1 MLRRKCL
8 YSFFILLALTGTGVK
23 LSAQSALYVSAS
35 GNDGNAGTK
44 EKPFATLEQA
54 KLKARNIR
62 GKLTVYLRAG
72 TYYLQQPLVF
82 TPADNRK
89 DDEGL
94 VFAAYNNEKVILS
107 GAKRLVLQWE
117 KNSGAIWQASIPAEL
132 TWDRVFINGKLQQ
145 VARYPNYNP
154 DAKIFKGT
162 APDAIS
168 PERAKKWSQPEGG
181 YIHALHK
188 SEWGDFHYRIL
199 GKDDTGGLKLEGGWQ
214 NNRKMGMH
222 KDFRFVENLRE
233 ELDTAGEWFADKKK
247 GLIWYYPAATTN
259 LHQTT
264 FEVSQLAHLV
274 EFRGTSA
281 NPVRNISLEGIS
293 FTQTTRTFM
302 QTAEPLLRSDWAVY
316 RGAAVFFT
324 GTESCSVRHAS
335 FYDLGGNGVF
345 FSNYNRNGDVSGCSF
360 INIGASAVCF
370 VGDPTAVRS
379 PLFEYHESLPLT
391 GIDKT
396 PGPIGVNYPAACTV
410 YDNLIHDIGLEEKQV
425 AGVQISMSQDILVI
439 HNTIYNTPRAGINI
453 NDGTWGGH
461 VIEYNDV
468 FNTVLETGDH
478 GAFNSWG
485 RDRFWHPVRDSMNAR
500 TDRLRDQ
507 LVLLDAVHTNIIRY
521 NRFRC
526 DHGWDIDL
534 DDGSSNYHIYNNVLL
549 NGGLKLREGFFRKA
563 ENNIILNNSFHPHVW
578 FRNSEDVFVKNVV
591 ATSYKPVR
599 INVWGKEVDKN
610 VFLDS
615 LSLIKER
622 QAGHDQHSVYA
633 NPDFIDAAKGDYR
646 LKPGSAAFFTG
657 FENFPMNNFGV
668 TSPKLKAQALQPPLP
683 ELILFNEQSD
693 QALTDFMGLKVKNL
707 NTLAERSATGMHA
720 ETGVLVKEV
729 DASSPLQAYIRPNDV
744 ILEFNETAT
753 PDLRALREAKIGKR
767 LRSIFNIKL
776 FRDQQEQLV
785 QITIR

>member
-1 MLRRKCL
+1 M
-8 YSFFILLALTGTGVK
+8 SV
-23 LSAQSALYVSAS
+23 S
-35 GNDGNAGTK
+35 GNDANEGTK
-44 EKPFATLEQA
+44 EKPFATPEQA
-54 KLKARNIR
+54 KLKARTIR
-62 GKLTVYLRAG
+62 GKLTVYLRGG
-72 TYYLQQPLVF
+72 TYYLQKPLVF
-82 TPADNRK
+82 TPADSRK
-89 DDEGL
+89 DNEPL
-94 VFAAYNNEKVILS
+94 VFTAYHDEQVVFS
-107 GAKRLVLQWE
+107 GARQLQLKWE
-117 KNSGAIWQASIPAEL
+117 KNNGTTWRASIPEDL
-132 TWDRVFINGKLQQ
+132 TWDRLFINGKLQQ
-145 VARYPNYNP
+145 MARYPNYNP
-154 DAKIFKGT
+154 AAKIFKGT

-168 PERAKKWSQPEGG
+168 PERIKKWNHPEGA
-181 YIHALHK
+181 YVHALHR
-188 SEWGDFHYRIL
+188 SEWGDFHYRVL
-199 GKDDTGGLKLEGGWQ
+199 GKDDTGALKMEGGWQ

-222 KDFRFVENLRE
+222 KDFRFVENVRE
-233 ELDTAGEWFADKKK
+233 ELDTAGEWYADKNK
-247 GLIWYYPAATTN
+247 GLLLYYPATPTSLSRAVI
-259 LHQTT
+259 
-264 FEVSQLAHLV
+264 EVPQLAHLA
-274 EFRGTSA
+274 EFRGTA
-281 NPVRNISLEGIS
+281 ADPVRNISLEGLS

-302 QTAEPLLRSDWAVY
+302 QTNEPLLRSDWAVY

-324 GTESCSVRHAS
+324 GTEHCSVRGAS

-345 FSNYNRNGDVSGCSF
+345 FSNYNRNDDVSGCSF

-370 VGDPTAVRS
+370 AGDPAAVRS
-379 PLFEYHESLPLT
+379 PLYEYHESLPLEK
-391 GIDKT
+391 IDRT

-425 AGVQISMSQDILVI
+425 AGVQISMSQDILVK
-439 HNTIYNTPRAGINI
+439 HNTIYNVPRAGINI

-500 TDRLRDQ
+500 TDKLRDE

-534 DDGSSNYHIYNNVLL
+534 DDGSTNYEIYNNVLL

-578 FRNSEDVFVKNVV
+578 FRNSEDVFVKNVI

-599 INVWGKEVDKN
+599 INVWGKQVDKN

-615 LSLIKER
+615 LSLIKEQ

-633 NPDFIDAAKGDYR
+633 APAFMDASKGDYR
-646 LKPGSAAFFTG
+646 LKPGSAAFSTG
-657 FENFPMNNFGV
+657 FQNFPMDNFGV
-668 TSPKLKAQALQPPLP
+668 ISPPLKARAMEPPLP
-683 ELILFNEQSD
+683 ELLLFNEQND
-693 QALTDFMGLKVKNL
+693 QALSEFMGLKVKNL

-729 DASSPLQAYIRPNDV
+729 DASSPLRAYIRPNDV

-767 LRSIFNIKL
+767 LRNTFTIKL
-776 FRDQQEQLV
+776 FRDQQEQLI